1 MVIKLE
7 PADECRTQL
16 LRVHPRKR
24 SPRYA
29 HIGVTND
36 VRTRLEQH
44 RSGRA
49 TSFVQKYKVFRLVH
63 VETFATSQEAI
74 AREKELKFRKRDWK
88 IKLIEEDN
96 PDWNDRSGL
105 I

>member
-1 MVIKLE
+1 M
-7 PADECRTQL
+7 
-16 LRVHPRKR
+16 
-24 SPRYA
+24 
-29 HIGVTND
+29 
-36 VRTRLEQH
+36 
-44 RSGRA
+44 
-49 TSFVQKYKVFRLVH
+49 QKYKVFRLVH

-74 AREKELKFRKRDWK
+74 AREKELKFPKRDWK